1 MVKEYRFTLEG
12 KYFKEILSKII
23 NKEKDINNFKI
34 MIFFKVYFPMENQM
48 ELEYINGFLVKNIKE
63 IGVME

>member
-1 MVKEYRFTLEG
+1 MEKEFSCILVE
-12 KYFKEILSKII
+12 KYFKEILFKILK
-23 NKEKDINNFKI
+23 KEEDINNFKI
-34 MIFFKVYFPMENQM
+34 MIFIKVSFPMENQM